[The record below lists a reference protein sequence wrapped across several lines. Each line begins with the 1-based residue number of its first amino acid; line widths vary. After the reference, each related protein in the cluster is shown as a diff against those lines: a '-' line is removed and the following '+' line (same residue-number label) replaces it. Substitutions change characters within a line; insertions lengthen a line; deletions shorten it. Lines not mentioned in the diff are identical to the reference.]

1 MMRGDESVGKNSAVF
16 AGCGFTH
23 DRSVVNAMRLQPLQY
38 RFCICRR
45 NAMRPNHA
53 NH

>member
-23 DRSVVNAMRLQPLQY
+23 DRSVLQPLQY